1 MAELYRFELKKCL
14 QQKVLWITGGILLLC
29 LCLWGAAACL
39 QTTDSGLRGEEIIR
53 LHREGAA
60 ALAGETVDQDML
72 DQFRPAYE
80 KMVFAGDARELMG
93 CIDLYEFLGHVLDT
107 AASAEILAVD
117 QQMLYDRLEDKLRTG
132 AEKGSATEQ
141 AASYWQSKVQQQLS
155 QPLVYGGYHEGWSQM
170 ASLMN
175 VSVNELDS
183 LSLKHEK
190 IYPIASRCG
199 VFAKSDIQP
208 ILNQGGRKED
218 VAASIFQAVVDQTVA
233 GLTQGRELKGKI
245 VFLGGPLHFLMGL
258 RQRFVETLKLDGEHA
273 VFPEDGDCF
282 AAMGAALCAT
292 DYEPVPFED
301 ALKRLEESR
310 ETNTSADTMP
320 PLFDTQE
327 EYDAFLVRHNASRP
341 PEADIHTYAGPA
353 WLGMDAGS
361 TTTKLA
367 LITADG
373 GLLYTYYHSNLGNP
387 VSIVLEQLKKI
398 YELCGDRIQI
408 KGAAVTGYGEDL
420 IKNAFS
426 CDLGLVETVAHYKAA
441 AHFNPDVDFIIDI
454 GGQDMKCFKIRNG
467 AVDSI
472 MLNEACSSGCGSF
485 IETFA
490 KALGSN
496 IADFSKMGLF
506 AKKPVNLGS
515 RCTVFMNSSVKQA
528 QKDGASVED
537 ISAGLSISIVKNA
550 IYKVIRAASADDLGQ
565 HIVVQGGTFLN
576 DAVLRS
582 FERELGR
589 EVTRPTIAGIMGAF
603 GAALAARNLHLE
615 RSALLSSQDLEKF
628 THTAKPATCGL
639 CTNHCS
645 LTVNTFD
652 GGRRFISGNRCSRPL
667 GEEPHHLP
675 DLMRYKYQKLRA
687 LHGKGEGDGSRGR
700 IGIPFGLNM
709 YENLPFWFTF
719 FTKLN
724 FEVVLSP
731 ESSRKLYLKGQR
743 TIPSDTVC
751 YPAKLLHGHV
761 EALVEAGVDAVWY
774 PCMSYNND
782 EGIGDNHYN
791 CPVVAYYPELI
802 AANVPSLKQTRF
814 LDPYVGLWRHKDF
827 GKRIAQLMHQEFG
840 IPKKESAAAAR
851 AAYEAYEAYV
861 HDVRAT
867 GQEYIDYARSH
878 GLNIIVVCGRPYHID
893 PEINHG
899 INDLIT
905 SFGFVLV
912 TEDALSYL
920 EGYAPR
926 KVLNQ
931 WTFQSRM
938 YNAAR
943 YVCTQPDMQV
953 VQLVSFGCGTDA
965 ITTDEMRS
973 ILEDGDK
980 LYTQLKIDDIS
991 NLGAVKIRIRSLM
1004 AAIDARKEN

>member
-1 MAELYRFELKKCL
+1 MSLRIGIDIGSTTVKVVVLDEQNKLLFRSYERHYSKTRERACETLKSISGQLSGQRVKL
-14 QQKVLWITGGILLLC
+14 VITGSAGLGVAKAAGLDFVQEVYAT
-29 LCLWGAAACL
+29 AAAVN
-39 QTTDSGLRGEEIIR
+39 TYIPDTDAVIELGGEDAKIIFFG
-53 LHREGAA
+53 GA
-60 ALAGETVDQDML
+60 LEERMNGSCAG
-72 DQFRPAYE
+72 
-80 KMVFAGDARELMG
+80 G
-93 CIDLYEFLGHVLDT
+93 
-107 AASAEILAVD
+107 
-117 QQMLYDRLEDKLRTG
+117 TG
-132 AEKGSATEQ
+132 AFIE
-141 AASYWQSKVQQQLS
+141 
-155 QPLVYGGYHEGWSQM
+155 QM
-170 ASLMN
+170 ATLMN

-327 EYDAFLVRHNASRP
+327 EYDAFLARHNASRP

-603 GAALAARNLHLE
+603 GAALAARDLHLE

-867 GQEYIDYARSH
+867 GKEYIDYARSH